1 MGTSQQLEFGVTGR
15 KTRRSKNAEG
25 MTNRVNL
32 ILPKRNRTTPAVDG
46 SSRNETFSLCEEST
60 PEEKDG
66 TLTQQST
73 ASQLSTE
80 HSPTNSE
87 YDQAYDA
94 METDAM
100 ETDAVRSPEKSNS
113 IINGSQPVSP
123 TDDDD
128 TAIMCDDLIV
138 LNTQGEVTTPP
149 PHIQPASEKSQK
161 SLSASK
167 RSTRSSTGSQGL
179 LPETVSQKTPS
190 SKQKESSPLNFDK
203 QKTPRNWLNSRSQKS
218 GNSKP
223 TSNRKRTPTLTM
235 KRQKTRKPPRSAAAK
250 MILEFAPQSESDE
263 ERVKMIHDFTPQSES
278 GGESVPEKTVTPQE
292 DPSDEES
299 VGVQRRNSLRT
310 RWGPLSSDSEGET
323 RVMAEERTGTG
334 FV

>member
-32 ILPKRNRTTPAVDG
+32 ILPKRNRTTPAVEG
-46 SSRNETFSLCEEST
+46 SSRNQTFSLCEEST

-80 HSPTNSE
+80 HSPMNSE
-87 YDQAYDA
+87 YDQAYNAMETDA

-113 IINGSQPVSP
+113 INGSQPVSP
-123 TDDDD
+123 TDDD
-128 TAIMCDDLIV
+128 TAMFDDLIM

-149 PHIQPASEKSQK
+149 PHIPPASEK

-167 RSTRSSTGSQGL
+167 RSTRSFTGLQGL
-179 LPETVSQKTPS
+179 LPETVSQKSPS
-190 SKQKESSPLNFDK
+190 SKQKESSPLDFDK
-203 QKTPRNWLNSRSQKS
+203 QKTPRNWLNSRSQKA

-235 KRQKTRKPPRSAAAK
+235 KRQKNRKPPKSAAAK

-263 ERVKMIHDFTPQSES
+263 ERVKMIRDLTPQSES
-278 GGESVPEKTVTPQE
+278 GGESVPEKTVTPRE
-292 DPSDEES
+292 DLSDEES

-310 RWGPLSSDSEGET
+310 RWQPLSSDSEGET